1 MNFDFNYYEPV
12 KLFFGKGKLSEL
24 GENAKLYG
32 KKALIVTTGTGL
44 FSKKTEL
51 IDRIRKNLKESK
63 MDSEVFNGISPNP
76 LSTEIDEGAEFGQ
89 KVNCDVIIGLGGGS
103 AIDAAKGI
111 AIAMGHNKPIW
122 NYCPGTQEEVLSPTV
137 KTLPIITISTTSGT
151 GSHVTPFSVITN
163 PKKKEKPGLGSD
175 YIFPKFSIIDPE
187 LLISMPPKITS
198 ATGFDVLAHAIEA
211 YTSNISTPITDL
223 YCESAIRLTGRYL
236 RNAFNNGNDIEA
248 RSGMAL
254 ADTYAGFAIS
264 MAVITL
270 CHSISHVVGGICGT
284 VHGET
289 LAALTP
295 QTLRFSMHKDPAKF
309 RNIGL
314 LLKDECIGADS
325 ENIDKADLEASV
337 KEVERLIKD
346 IGLDIPL
353 SKLGVKESEIE
364 PIAEGT
370 VGYMGIGV
378 EKDLRMADKKDVVDI
393 LKKSF

>member
-12 KLFFGKGKLSEL
+12 KVFFGKGKLSEL
-24 GENAKLYG
+24 GENAKIYG
-32 KKALIVTTGTGL
+32 KKALIVSTNTGL
-44 FSKKTEL
+44 FSKKSEL
-51 IDRIRKNLKESK
+51 IDKVRNNLKESK
-63 MDSEVFNGISPNP
+63 MDSEVFSDISPNP
-76 LSTEIDEGAEFGQ
+76 LSTQIDKGAKFGQ
-89 KVNCDVIIGLGGGS
+89 KTDCDVVIGLGGGS

-111 AIAMGHNKPIW
+111 AVAMGHNKPIW
-122 NYCPGTQEEVLSPTV
+122 NYCPGTQEGVLSPTA

-163 PKKKEKPGLGSD
+163 PEKKEKPGLGSD

-187 LLISMPPKITS
+187 LMISMPPAVTA

-223 YCESAIRLTGRYL
+223 YCESAIRLVGRYL
-236 RNAFNNGNDIEA
+236 KNAFDNGNDIEA

-270 CHSISHVVGGICGT
+270 CHSISHAVGGLCGT

-295 QTLRFSMHKDPAKF
+295 QTLRFSMHKDPVKF

-314 LLKDECIGADS
+314 FLKNKCIRPDS
-325 ENIDKADLEASV
+325 KIIEDKDLEV
-337 KEVERLIKD
+337 TVNEVEKLIKD
-346 IGLDIPL
+346 VKMNIPL
-353 SKLGVKESEIE
+353 SKQGVKESDIE

-378 EKDLRMADKKDVVDI
+378 EIDLRTADKNDVIEI